1 MFTGLIEQVG
11 TVQGLQMTGD
21 AGRLAVTGRFP
32 AGSVAIGDSIAVNGV
47 CLTVVAMS
55 GDRYDFDVSA
65 ETIGRTGLKGLTTGS
80 PVNLERALR
89 LGDRLGGHIV
99 TGHVDCVARVEERRE
114 RAGNICFT
122 FRLPPDQARHMV
134 AKGSVTIDGI
144 SLTVNEVRGALFSVN
159 VIPHTAAVT
168 TLQGRR
174 PGDEV
179 NIETDI
185 LAKYVE
191 RLLQGGKGAPEGEGL
206 TLETLARN
214 GFL

>member
-11 TVQGLQMTGD
+11 SVAELRAGGD
-21 AGRLAVTGRFP
+21 AARLTVRADYT
-32 AGSVAIGDSIAVNGV
+32 ADCVALGDSIAINGV
-47 CLTVVAMS
+47 CLTVVALGGGLYS
-55 GDRYDFDVSA
+55 FDASP
-65 ETIGRTGLKGLTTGS
+65 ETMQRTGFRTLKKGS

-89 LGDRLGGHIV
+89 LSDRLGGHIV
-99 TGHVDCVARVEERRE
+99 SGHVDCIALVESRRE
-114 RAGNICFT
+114 SSGSIVFSI
-122 FRLPPDQARHMV
+122 RLPNEFARYVV

-144 SLTVNEVRGALFSVN
+144 SLTVNSVSGNLFTVN
-159 VIPHTAAVT
+159 VIPHTAAMT
-168 TLQGRR
+168 TLHSKR

-191 RLLQGGKGAPEGEGL
+191 RLISDRDAGSSEGVS
-206 TLETLARN
+206 LETLAKN